1 MGAKNSS
8 SGRRVPLKDNS
19 MEPPRYTEAQQ
30 FGRLTAE
37 YDRHERTLWLV
48 WADTQL
54 VLNSQ
59 EAAGLLTYLY
69 NLRYQI
75 FNRQQQ
81 EPRLSEQEVRQ
92 GFAQNGPFN
101 IA

>member
-1 MGAKNSS
+1 
-8 SGRRVPLKDNS
+8 

-30 FGRLTAE
+30 FGRITAE
-37 YDRHERTLWLV
+37 YDHHECALWLV
-48 WADTQL
+48 WADNQL

-81 EPRLSEQEVRQ
+81 LFCRYLLEYWWQVLPSGNSSAVIMRDIFGNSALKVLK
-92 GFAQNGPFN
+92 GM
-101 IA
+101 

>member
-1 MGAKNSS
+1 
-8 SGRRVPLKDNS
+8 

-30 FGRLTAE
+30 FGRITAE

-92 GFAQNGPFN
+92 GFAQKWA
-101 IA
+101 I